1 MAFPCCTSADL
12 SESSSLETVVKEGS
26 SSDNVLTLGGFVSDF
41 TFSLSFS
48 NGISSSVS
56 ACTSP
61 SGVGTV
67 VTDVKSVFFPVAD
80 GVTLAL
86 FL

>member
-1 MAFPCCTSADL
+1 VALPCCTSADL

-26 SSDNVLTLGGFVSDF
+26 SSDKALTLGGLVSDL
-41 TFSLSFS
+41 TFSLISS
-48 NGISSSVS
+48 KGISSSVS

-67 VTDVKSVFFPVAD
+67 VAEVKSVFFPVAD
-80 GVTLAL
+80 GVTLFLL
-86 FL
+86 F